1 VHNPT
6 SQPDTGETYQPSM
19 FQLQGRIGRV
29 RYTAYSFAWGV
40 LLALCMAVLM
50 TMVGES
56 AAGLVLVQGLGILA
70 SLAASL
76 IVGARRLHDMGRK
89 SWLAGG
95 LIIPFVNI
103 AVALWLVCAPGSP
116 RANQYGPAP
125 ARNTR
130 GLIVLACAIPV
141 IFLAGLLAAIVL
153 APHKSAAQRA
163 HDEMEQAI

>member
-1 VHNPT
+1 MHNPT
-6 SQPDTGETYQPSM
+6 RPHETSETYQPSM
-19 FQLQGRIGRV
+19 FQLQGRIGRL
-29 RYTAYSFAWGV
+29 RYMAYSFALGV
-40 LLALCMAVLM
+40 LVVLCMAVLM

-56 AAGLVLVQGLGILA
+56 AAGLALVQGLGVLA

-95 LIIPFVNI
+95 LIVPFVNI
-103 AVALWLVCAPGSP
+103 AVALWLVCAPGDA
-116 RANQYGPAP
+116 RANRYGPAP
-125 ARNTR
+125 GRNTR
-130 GLIVLACAIPV
+130 GLIVLAWAIPV

-153 APHKSAAQRA
+153 APHKSAVQRA